1 MGLRPHLTPE
11 IDMLEIIKPI
21 PDSPFHNESDDYL
34 KELIGYYRN
43 DMQIRPSSS
52 IIEHHANRINQIYSV
67 LGYRCAL
74 EYIKQYGD

>member
-21 PDSPFHNESDDYL
+21 PDSPLHNESDGSL
-34 KELIGYYRN
+34 KQLISYFRQ
-43 DMQIRPSSS
+43 DMQIRPNAV
-52 IIEHHANRINQIYSV
+52 IIEHHANKIDEIYKV